1 MHGGGVHHHMVIAS
15 RGRES
20 LLKFLAMSIGKT
32 AVSKPYK
39 SQISKEL
46 TFQCWMGGQEII
58 KKNFGEC

>member
-1 MHGGGVHHHMVIAS
+1 MVIAS